1 MRVPVSALFRVEASA
16 NSLCAHTEV
25 LQHIFQNAVLLHIEL
40 QGMNLDGHMSIT
52 EMVTA
57 PREGVPVIALSLYKR
72 FGLRVDQVLWFQHKD
87 RVIHVSDPERVL
99 GIYLSKPETQE
110 SLPQRPSLLL
120 FDQCLT
126 QLLRLRLGL

>member
-1 MRVPVSALFRVEASA
+1 MRVPVSALLRVEASA
-16 NSLCAHTEV
+16 DSLCAHTEV

-72 FGLRVDQVLWFQHKD
+72 FGLRVDQDDDTVVRDELFTVLEGVSTFQEEPK
-87 RVIHVSDPERVL
+87 ICAAL
-99 GIYLSKPETQE
+99 
-110 SLPQRPSLLL
+110 
-120 FDQCLT
+120 
-126 QLLRLRLGL
+126 